1 MNNKISVLIADDNR
15 ELTKELSEFLNR
27 QTDIAVCA
35 IAGDGEEA
43 VELIL
48 ETEPDVVILDM
59 VMPKLDGLGV
69 LRKLQRKKLEKRPS
83 ILVYSTS
90 AHTSVIHKTEE
101 LGADYYLLKPQPHE
115 LICDVIRDFSGH
127 SVQQPMLE
135 LVKNDTPEPADSYD
149 LESIVTECIRNVG
162 VPANIK
168 GYRYI
173 RTAIIMTVENMELLN
188 YVTKQLYPDIAKLYN
203 STASRVERAIRH
215 AIERAWNT
223 GSPTAINDIFGYTV
237 HTGRGKPTNSE
248 FIAMIADK
256 IRLQIK
262 QI

>member
-1 MNNKISVLIADDNR
+1 MSNKISVLIADDNQ
-15 ELTKELSEFLNR
+15 ELTKELSEFLNE

-35 IAGDGEEA
+35 IANDGEEA
-43 VELIL
+43 VGLIL
-48 ETEPDVVILDM
+48 ETKPDVVILDM
-59 VMPKLDGLGV
+59 IMPKLDGLGV
-69 LRKLQRKKLEKRPS
+69 LRRLQGKKLEKRPT
-83 ILVYSTS
+83 ILVYSAS
-90 AHTSVIHKTEE
+90 AHTSVISKTEV
-101 LGADYYLLKPQPHE
+101 LGADYYFLKPQPNE
-115 LICDVIRDFSGH
+115 LICDVIRDFAGH
-127 SVQQPMLE
+127 TAQKPKTE
-135 LVKNDTPEPADSYD
+135 LPENDTTEPADTYD
-149 LESIVTECIRNVG
+149 LESIVTECIRSVG

-188 YVTKQLYPDIAKLYN
+188 YITKQLYPDIAKLYN

-223 GSPTAINDIFGYTV
+223 GNPTVINDIFGYTV

-248 FIAMIADK
+248 FIAMIADR

-262 QI
+262 QV